1 MSDMIQNP
9 EAYFRQFVPAR
20 DVLLQELEDEARRE
34 DIPIVGPVVGELLYI
49 LARTTQAGRILELG
63 TATGY
68 STIYFA
74 RACETHQG
82 RVVTLEIDRDMA
94 HRALANIKKAGLE
107 HLVENRAGDA
117 LKEMAALQGPFDLI
131 FLDIEKADYIRV
143 LPDCGRLLRN
153 GGLLVAD
160 NTGFKDA
167 DEFNRAIMND
177 PRWRAV
183 NLLALLPL
191 HSPEQD
197 GLCLALR
204 T

>member
-1 MSDMIQNP
+1 M
-9 EAYFRQFVPAR
+9 E
-20 DVLLQELEDEARRE
+20 
-34 DIPIVGPVVGELLYI
+34 
-49 LARTTQAGRILELG
+49 
-63 TATGY
+63 
-68 STIYFA
+68 
-74 RACETHQG
+74 
-82 RVVTLEIDRDMA
+82 
-94 HRALANIKKAGLE
+94 NIKKAGLE
-107 HLVENRAGDA
+107 HLVDCRVGDA
-117 LKEMAALQGPFDLI
+117 LKELASLQGPFDLI

-143 LPDCGRLLRN
+143 LPDCGRLLRD

-167 DEFNRAIMND
+167 DDFNRAIMND